1 MFKLN
6 IDQKTIKSL
15 FSDKCSDFLIPDY
28 QRPYAWGKQNV
39 KLCEMTSSPLQ
50 SPKMTQIKFWYDV
63 ANQDTER
70 FSERILRRFF
80 VLNYAPNGMWYYF
93 VSVYFMHHKQ
103 DDGSLCEESFYQ
115 FLFIIGFVWAY
126 TLTNPGVNALRTPVY
141 KEMVNIVK
149 GEERLPAYFSIG

>member
-1 MFKLN
+1 
-6 IDQKTIKSL
+6 
-15 FSDKCSDFLIPDY
+15 
-28 QRPYAWGKQNV
+28 
-39 KLCEMTSSPLQ
+39 
-50 SPKMTQIKFWYDV
+50 
-63 ANQDTER
+63 
-70 FSERILRRFF
+70 
-80 VLNYAPNGMWYYF
+80 MWYYF

-115 FLFIIGFVWAY
+115 FLFIIEFVWVY